1 MSITKQPRPVT
12 PAGILAQRLQEL
24 VQLGQ
29 DQPGTDPTLQA
40 GLLEAYQL
48 AQGLD
53 PYLDRFSTPAS
64 PALRALEQRTRDHD
78 WSAGP
83 GALEQEMLSGQVE
96 GQFLK
101 LMVHAVRARQ
111 VLDIGMFTGYSALAM
126 AEALP
131 PDGRV
136 VACEVNEA
144 VAAFAAE
151 SFAPAKAGAKID
163 VRVGPAEQTLL
174 GLASSEEVFDL
185 VFLDADK
192 AGYHSYLD
200 LLLSHDLVAEH
211 GLICVDNTLM
221 QGQPW
226 TGGPRSANGEAIAE
240 FNRAVADDPRVEQV
254 ILPLR
259 DGVTLIRRSSQPQPS

>member
-1 MSITKQPRPVT
+1 MSTTQQPRPVT
-12 PAGILAQRLQEL
+12 PASILAHRLQAL
-24 VQLGQ
+24 VRLGEE
-29 DQPGTDPTLQA
+29 QPGTDPALQA
-40 GLLEAYQL
+40 GLIEAYQL

-64 PALRALEQRTRDHD
+64 PALHALEQRTREHD
-78 WSAGP
+78 WSAGSGP
-83 GALEQEMLSGQVE
+83 LEQEMLSGQVE

-136 VACEVNEA
+136 VACEVDEA

-151 SFAPAKAGAKID
+151 NFAQAPAGAKID
-163 VRVGPAEQTLL
+163 VRVGPAGQTLRR
-174 GLASSEEVFDL
+174 LASDAEVFDL

-192 AGYHSYLD
+192 VAYHSYLD
-200 LLLSHDLVAEH
+200 ILLSHDLVAEH

-221 QGQPW
+221 QGHPW
-226 TGGPRSANGEAIAE
+226 TAQRSANGDAIAE
-240 FNRAVADDPRVEQV
+240 FNRAVAEDPRIEQV

-259 DGVTLIRRSSQPQPS
+259 DGVTLIRRASPTQPS